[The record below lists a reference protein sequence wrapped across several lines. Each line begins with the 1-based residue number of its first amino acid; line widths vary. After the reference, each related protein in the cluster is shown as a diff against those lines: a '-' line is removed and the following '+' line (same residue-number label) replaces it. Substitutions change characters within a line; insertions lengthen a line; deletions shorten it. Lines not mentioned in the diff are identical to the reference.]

1 MMRESETQAIR
12 EMAAAAKTKSVRL
25 ARWQDDAPTHLGKV
39 RVWVCGWY
47 PEDDPDNTHHVGW
60 RMTEEEMSDLCVA
73 AAKLFADLVR
83 PRKIRI
89 NGPAKR
95 RNVN

>member
-1 MMRESETQAIR
+1 MCKSERRAIR
-12 EMAAAAKTKSVRL
+12 EMAAAAKANSVRL
-25 ARWQDDAPTHLGKV
+25 ARWQEDAPTRQGRV

-47 PEDDPDNTHHVGW
+47 VEGDPDNTHHVGW
-60 RMTEEEMSDLCVA
+60 RWTEEEMSDLCVA
-73 AAKLFADLVR
+73 AAELFADLVR
-83 PRKIRI
+83 PRKITI